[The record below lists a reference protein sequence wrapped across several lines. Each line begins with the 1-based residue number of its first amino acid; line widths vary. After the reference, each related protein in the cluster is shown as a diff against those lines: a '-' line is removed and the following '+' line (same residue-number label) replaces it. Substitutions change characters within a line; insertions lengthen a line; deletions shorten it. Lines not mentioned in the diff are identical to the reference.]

1 MYGAGGS
8 GAESGV
14 GEVDFFLD
22 VEEEEDEE
30 DEEEEEDDEEDEEA
44 EDPDDEEVAGKLFV
58 SCLLTSRNSS
68 TSGVSCSSRR
78 PCKSDVTIY

>member
-44 EDPDDEEVAGKLFV
+44 EDPDDEEVKLSNQRLGTRRNLLLIVTFAFFSTYVAVV
-58 SCLLTSRNSS
+58 ST
-68 TSGVSCSSRR
+68 
-78 PCKSDVTIY
+78 YY